1 VFASERYACMGTPLA
16 ETAKQ
21 TPGVRNMYLECMV
34 VVYEGW
40 KDILGLRPFRSD
52 IETFLEMEVRRDPA
66 TNRWAMT

>member
-1 VFASERYACMGTPLA
+1 
-16 ETAKQ
+16 
-21 TPGVRNMYLECMV
+21 MYLECMV

-40 KDILGLRPFRSD
+40 EDILDLRPFRSD